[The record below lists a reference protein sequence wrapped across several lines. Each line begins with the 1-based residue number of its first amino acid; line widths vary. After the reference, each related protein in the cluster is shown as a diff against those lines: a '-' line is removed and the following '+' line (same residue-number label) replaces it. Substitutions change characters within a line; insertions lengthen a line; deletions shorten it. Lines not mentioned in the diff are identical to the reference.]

1 MWTFAWVVGH
11 GGSELFQILFY
22 ERHARAKN
30 ERLVPPARRHPAVFF
45 FKKAFVFLKRALK
58 NSDLGKCRVIIVQR
72 MVKSLSKAF
81 KKPQQKP
88 LHVA

>member
-1 MWTFAWVVGH
+1 MKDTRAQKMKGLCLQH
-11 GGSELFQILFY
+11 GGT
-22 ERHARAKN
+22 
-30 ERLVPPARRHPAVFF
+30 RRCFF
-45 FKKAFVFLKRALK
+45 FLKAFAFLKRALK

-72 MVKSLSKAF
+72 IVKSLSKAL